1 MLEQTKYDALL
12 FALHLPGPPVPSAW
26 EALSSSLG
34 QHLRSLAMCSPFAPR
49 RKVHRYQ
56 GHASRCV
63 ALPISGSFLEAETP
77 GTGQARQAPAWL
89 KNAFKP
95 STATS

>member
-12 FALHLPGPPVPSAW
+12 FALHLPGPPAPSTW
-26 EALSSSLG
+26 EALGAALG

-63 ALPISGSFLEAETP
+63 ALPVNGSREADGSASRHLGSP
-77 GTGQARQAPAWL
+77 PAWL

-95 STATS
+95 SSTIS

>member
-12 FALHLPGPPVPSAW
+12 FALRLPGPPAPSTW
-26 EALSSSLG
+26 EAFGAALS
-34 QHLRSLAMCSPFAPR
+34 QHLRSLAMCSPFAQR

-63 ALPISGSFLEAETP
+63 ALPVSGSWEADASASRHLGSPP
-77 GTGQARQAPAWL
+77 GWL

-95 STATS
+95 SNTVS